1 MKFQLKNLLSKKAF
15 YINAAI
21 LCLFFA
27 PTVLY
32 RFHSHYECTA
42 GMYGSHNKVVW
53 KAKAE
58 KYKKAAALSIADC
71 KKNSERADKCDVLV
85 CKNYFF

>member
-1 MKFQLKNLLSKKAF
+1 MRKKIV
-15 YINAAI
+15 YINSAI
-21 LCLFFA
+21 LILFFA
-27 PTVLY
+27 PTVLF

-42 GMYGSHNKVVW
+42 GMYGMQNKVIW

-58 KYKKAAALSIADC
+58 TYKKAAALSIDDC
-71 KKNSERADKCDVLV
+71 KKNSERSDRCDVLV

>member
-1 MKFQLKNLLSKKAF
+1 MRKKIL
-15 YINAAI
+15 YINSSI
-21 LCLFFA
+21 LFLFLA
-27 PTVLY
+27 PTFLY

-42 GMYGSHNKVVW
+42 GMYGMHNKVVW

-58 KYKKAAALSIADC
+58 KYKQAAALSIADC